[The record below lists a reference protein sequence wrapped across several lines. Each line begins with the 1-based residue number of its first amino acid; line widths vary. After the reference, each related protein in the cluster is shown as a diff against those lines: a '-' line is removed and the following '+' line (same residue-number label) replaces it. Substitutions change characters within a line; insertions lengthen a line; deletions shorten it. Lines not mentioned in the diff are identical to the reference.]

1 MHDRHIHCCLTMAS
15 LASLLA
21 MGCGSRSG
29 GPPKKESSAVST
41 NSSAPALAE
50 RSDLIPVGEVAPD
63 FEATDH
69 QGRNVRLGEL
79 LKGGRV
85 VLVFYPKD
93 NTPVCTQQ
101 LCALRDDWS
110 KFQERKVAVLGIN
123 PAGKDSHAAFASKYG
138 FPFPVVV
145 DQNSRIAAAF
155 GAGGMLF
162 TKRTVR
168 CCLLNAGSCLMT
180 ASSPPSTAV
189 ERLSRHVRALTRV
202 VRFPVSRLGVQQGVP
217 SSLRTGKHSKTG
229 KVQGGCWYND

>member
-1 MHDRHIHCCLTMAS
+1 M
-15 LASLLA
+15 
-21 MGCGSRSG
+21 
-29 GPPKKESSAVST
+29 PST
-41 NSSAPALAE
+41 SSAPALPG
-50 RSDLIPVGEVAPD
+50 RSGLIPVGEVAPD

-123 PAGKDSHAAFASKYG
+123 PADKDSHATFASKHG
-138 FPFPVVV
+138 FPFPVLV
-145 DQNSRIAAAF
+145 DEDSRIAAAY

-162 TKRTVR
+162 TKRTAYVIDR
-168 CCLLNAGSCLMT
+168 DRKVLLADRGVVPHGQRQRVQRGFPTLRVDD
-180 ASSPPSTAV
+180 PH
-189 ERLSRHVRALTRV
+189 HVLQWPA
-202 VRFPVSRLGVQQGVP
+202 
-217 SSLRTGKHSKTG
+217 
-229 KVQGGCWYND
+229 